1 MNRYLL
7 IGIVLAAF
15 GGWHWWA
22 NERPLSRP
30 PGIVAPD
37 EPVQVDLN
45 PPPRFDAKGY
55 TFIERAKFDIT
66 ARVLRK
72 ETYRLD
78 AGAGLATV
86 DLGVGWGPLSDSA
99 IIDQLEF
106 SQMGR
111 FFYWRPRKADFPLS
125 VATLITHITQM
136 HMIPASP
143 EIESKLKRVRAGQI
157 VTASGYLVDVRSS
170 SGFVW
175 NTALTRHF
183 VGDGA
188 CEVFWVEKLETD
200 G

>member
-1 MNRYLL
+1 MTRLL
-7 IGIVLAAF
+7 VIGLALAAF
-15 GGWHWWA
+15 GGWHWWTS
-22 NERPLSRP
+22 ERPVQRP
-30 PGIVAPD
+30 PGIIAPD
-37 EPVQVDLN
+37 EPVQIDLV

-66 ARVLRK
+66 ARILRK
-72 ETYRLD
+72 ENYRLD
-78 AGAGLATV
+78 GAAGLAPV

-111 FFYWRPRKADFPLS
+111 FFYWQPRSAAFPLS
-125 VATLITHITQM
+125 FATLITHLTQM
-136 HMIPASP
+136 HMIPATP
-143 EIESKLKRVRAGQI
+143 QIEAKLKKLRPGQV
-157 VTASGYLVDVRSS
+157 VTARGYLVDVRSA

-188 CEVFWVEKLETD
+188 CEVFWVESLETD
-200 G
+200 

>member
-1 MNRYLL
+1 MHRFLL

-15 GGWHWWA
+15 GGWHWWTS
-22 NERPLSRP
+22 ERAVHRP

-37 EPVQVDLN
+37 EPVQTDLV
-45 PPPRFDAKGY
+45 PPPRFEAKGY

-72 ETYRLD
+72 ENYHFD
-78 AGAGLATV
+78 GGAGLAPV
-86 DLGVGWGPLSDSA
+86 DLGVGWGPLSDSS

-106 SQMGR
+106 SQTGR
-111 FFYWRPRKADFPLS
+111 FFYWQPRNAMSFPLPP
-125 VATLITHITQM
+125 ATLITHITQM
-136 HMIPASP
+136 HMIPATAA
-143 EIESKLKRVRAGQI
+143 IESKLKKLRPGQV
-157 VTASGYLVDVRSS
+157 VTASGYLVDVRSP

-188 CEVFWVEKLETD
+188 CEVFWVEALETD
-200 G
+200 